1 MAPRVGFLPATREL
15 PATLAVSLGLAGY
28 VVLVYVLVV
37 LGGGLLIGQTDA
49 PNLALS
55 VVATAVVALGFG
67 PIQTRLERVA
77 SRLAGHV
84 SQSPYEVLRHFS
96 DQVTAGYDSEAIP
109 VQMAKLLAEGTG
121 ARWAQ
126 VWLVIAG
133 RPALAASWPPAEI
146 TDLQPPDVTGT
157 FSELPGSPLR
167 SLPVRHGGSVLAVL
181 RVRENDRQ
189 PLTPVA
195 EKLFAGLAAQA
206 GLVLRAAALRVEL
219 SQRLAELSARAGE
232 LQSSRERLVDTQDDE
247 RRRLERDIHDGAQ
260 QHLVALAVNLRLA
273 QALVARS
280 SDRVDQVLAAQVEAV
295 REAIATLT
303 RLSRGIYPSLL
314 AEQGLVPALQAAAAI
329 SPLRV
334 TVYSEPFPRLEL
346 DTLAALYFCCLEAL
360 QNVAKH
366 SGAQQASVRLTCRD
380 GQIVLLVEDNGAG
393 FDQAAVLAASGLANM
408 RDRIDAVGGWLQVR
422 SAPRDGTR
430 IEFRVPAVAAARL
443 Q

>member
-1 MAPRVGFLPATREL
+1 MAPRVGFMPAPREL
-15 PATLAVSLGLAGY
+15 PAALVVWLGLAGY
-28 VVLVYVLVV
+28 VALVYVLVV
-37 LGGGLLIGQTDA
+37 LGGGLLIGQIDA
-49 PNLALS
+49 PNLMLS

-67 PIQTRLERVA
+67 PVQTRLEHAALRSVSGA
-77 SRLAGHV
+77 SR
-84 SQSPYEVLRHFS
+84 SPYEVLRHFS
-96 DQVTAGYDSEAIP
+96 EQVTAGYDSEAIP
-109 VQMAKLLAEGTG
+109 VQMAKLLAAGTG

-133 RPALAASWPPAEI
+133 RPELAASWPPTEI
-146 TDLQPPDVTGT
+146 TDLEPPDVTGI
-157 FSELPGSPLR
+157 FSDPPGSPRR

-181 RVRENDRQ
+181 RVHENDRQ

-280 SDRVDQVLAAQVEAV
+280 SDRVDQVLAEQIDAV

-314 AEQGLVPALQAAAAI
+314 ADQGLVPALRAAAAI
-329 SPLRV
+329 SPIRV
-334 TVYSEPFPRLEL
+334 TVYPEPLPHLEL

-360 QNVAKH
+360 QNVTKH
-366 SGAQQASVRLTCRD
+366 SRAQQAAVRLTCRD
-380 GQIVLLVEDNGAG
+380 GQIVLRVEDYGAG
-393 FDQAAVLAASGLANM
+393 FDQAAVVAGSGLSNM
-408 RDRIDAVGGWLQVR
+408 RDRIDAVGGRLRVR
-422 SAPRDGTR
+422 SAPLDGTQ
-430 IEFRVPAVAAARL
+430 IEFCVPAIAGARVG
-443 Q
+443 